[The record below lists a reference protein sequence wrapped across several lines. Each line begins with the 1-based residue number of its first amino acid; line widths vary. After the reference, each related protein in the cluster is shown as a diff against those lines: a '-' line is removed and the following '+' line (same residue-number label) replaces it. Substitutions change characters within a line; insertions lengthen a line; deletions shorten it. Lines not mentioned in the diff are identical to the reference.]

1 MPVISSLSALALAAT
16 LSGQSAPAPQQ
27 QERPEMLQRLMACR
41 TVTGDAARLAC
52 YDAAAGAFDS
62 AERGGELVVIDR
74 AQANEARRQLFGFEL
89 PTLPRMF
96 AHDDGANIQSIES
109 TLQSATQVADNR
121 WVFRLA
127 DGGVWR
133 QVDSDPVR
141 FQNRPGQE
149 VRVRRASLGSY
160 LLTVGGS
167 RAVRVRRQ

>member
-1 MPVISSLSALALAAT
+1 MSLISGLAAAAAAAA
-16 LSGQSAPAPQQ
+16 LSGQSAPA
-27 QERPEMLQRLMACR
+27 QERPEALTRLMACR
-41 TVTGDAARLAC
+41 DVAESAARLAC

-62 AERGGELVVIDR
+62 AERQGDVVVIDR
-74 AQANEARRQLFGFEL
+74 AVVAESRRQLFGFEL

-96 AHDDGANIQSIES
+96 GPEGATEVSSIET
-109 TLQSATQVADNR
+109 TLQGATQVGDSR

-133 QVDSDPVR
+133 QIDSEPVR
-141 FQNRPGQE
+141 FQNRPGQP
-149 VRVRRASLGSY
+149 VRVRKASMGSF